1 MATSPLLGGERAP
14 TQAKGRDVEALGP
27 SDSSD
32 SGSDVQG
39 ELDLYPDSDLENHLS
54 ITPGRDSDSDAGGTG
69 ERGAALPESD
79 VREGD
84 DIAPDQIRSLADEAA
99 AEQASF
105 DAELSAVDDLAIDET
120 SDEAE
125 PPDEEDT
132 A

>member
-84 DIAPDQIRSLADEAA
+84 DIAPDQIRSLADEADDEDQA
-99 AEQASF
+99 AIDS
-105 DAELSAVDDLAIDET
+105 DLSTVDDLAVDES
-120 SDEAE
+120 SDEE
-125 PPDEEDT
+125 SPGEDT
-132 A
+132 DS

>member
-14 TQAKGRDVEALGP
+14 TQAPGRDVDLLGP
-27 SDSSD
+27 SDRSD

-54 ITPGRDSDSDAGGTG
+54 ITPGRGSDSDSGGTG

-84 DIAPDQIRSLADEAA
+84 DILPDQVRTLSGEAEAEEDLAQPDLELEDLADEEALP
-99 AEQASF
+99 E
-105 DAELSAVDDLAIDET
+105 DEDEDLG
-120 SDEAE
+120 
-125 PPDEEDT
+125 
-132 A
+132 

>member
-14 TQAKGRDVEALGP
+14 TQAPGRDVESLGP
-27 SDSSD
+27 SDRSD

-54 ITPGRDSDSDAGGTG
+54 ITPGRGSDSDAAGTG

-84 DIAPDQIRSLADEAA
+84 DILPDQVTTL
-99 AEQASF
+99 
-105 DAELSAVDDLAIDET
+105 

-125 PPDEEDT
+125 AEADLDQPALDLEELADEEEGDDEDLG
-132 A
+132 

>member
-14 TQAKGRDVEALGP
+14 TQAPGRDVESLGP
-27 SDSSD
+27 SDRSD

-54 ITPGRDSDSDAGGTG
+54 ITPGRGSDSDAGGTG

-84 DIAPDQIRSLADEAA
+84 DILPDQVHTL
-99 AEQASF
+99 
-105 DAELSAVDDLAIDET
+105 

-125 PPDEEDT
+125 AEADLDQAGLDLEELADEEDEGGDEDLG
-132 A
+132 

>member
-1 MATSPLLGGERAP
+1 MATSPLLGGERAA

-39 ELDLYPDSDLENHLS
+39 QLDLYPDSDLENHLS
-54 ITPGRDSDSDAGGTG
+54 ITPGRDSDSDSGGTG

-84 DIAPDQIRSLADEAA
+84 DISPDQIRSLADEADQDERRQESRDKQDPPTA
-99 AEQASF
+99 PRFCAEQQEQRRS
-105 DAELSAVDDLAIDET
+105 
-120 SDEAE
+120 
-125 PPDEEDT
+125 
-132 A
+132 

>member
-14 TQAKGRDVEALGP
+14 TPAPGRDVDSLGP
-27 SDSSD
+27 SDRSD

-54 ITPGRDSDSDAGGTG
+54 ITPGHRSDSDSGGTG

-84 DIAPDQIRSLADEAA
+84 DILPDQIRTLPGEPERDDDLAQPALDLEDLADEEAPA
-99 AEQASF
+99 MDE
-105 DAELSAVDDLAIDET
+105 DGDDLD
-120 SDEAE
+120 
-125 PPDEEDT
+125 
-132 A
+132 

>member
-14 TQAKGRDVEALGP
+14 IQAPGRDVDSLGP
-27 SDSSD
+27 SDRSD

-54 ITPGRDSDSDAGGTG
+54 ITPGRGSDSDSGGTG
-69 ERGAALPESD
+69 ERGGALPESD

-84 DIAPDQIRSLADEAA
+84 DILPDQVSTL
-99 AEQASF
+99 
-105 DAELSAVDDLAIDET
+105 

-125 PPDEEDT
+125 AEEAPAQPDL
-132 A
+132 

>member
-14 TQAKGRDVEALGP
+14 TQAPGRDVESLGP
-27 SDSSD
+27 SDRSD

-54 ITPGRDSDSDAGGTG
+54 ITPGRGSDSDAGGTG

-84 DIAPDQIRSLADEAA
+84 DILPDQVTTLPDEAEAESDLDQPGLDLEELADE
-99 AEQASF
+99 E
-105 DAELSAVDDLAIDET
+105 EGDD
-120 SDEAE
+120 
-125 PPDEEDT
+125 EDLG
-132 A
+132 

>member
-14 TQAKGRDVEALGP
+14 TQAPGRDVESLGP
-27 SDSSD
+27 SDRSD

-39 ELDLYPDSDLENHLS
+39 ELDLYPDSDLEKHLS
-54 ITPGRDSDSDAGGTG
+54 ITPGRGSDSDAGGTG

-84 DIAPDQIRSLADEAA
+84 DILPDQVNTL
-99 AEQASF
+99 
-105 DAELSAVDDLAIDET
+105 

-125 PPDEEDT
+125 ADPDQPALDLEELADEEDQGNDEDLG
-132 A
+132 

>member
-14 TQAKGRDVEALGP
+14 TQAPGRDVDLLGP
-27 SDSSD
+27 SDRSD

-54 ITPGRDSDSDAGGTG
+54 ITPGRGSDSDAGGTG

-84 DIAPDQIRSLADEAA
+84 DILPDQVRTLSGEAEAEEASQPDLELEDLADEEPL
-99 AEQASF
+99 AE
-105 DAELSAVDDLAIDET
+105 DEGDEDSA
-120 SDEAE
+120 
-125 PPDEEDT
+125 
-132 A
+132 

>member
-14 TQAKGRDVEALGP
+14 TQAPGRDVDLLGP
-27 SDSSD
+27 SDRSD

-54 ITPGRDSDSDAGGTG
+54 ITPGRGSDSDAGGTG

-84 DIAPDQIRSLADEAA
+84 DILPDHVNTLSDQAEAEADLDQPPLDLEELADE
-99 AEQASF
+99 EPLP
-105 DAELSAVDDLAIDET
+105 DDDGDDLT
-120 SDEAE
+120 
-125 PPDEEDT
+125 
-132 A
+132 

>member
-14 TQAKGRDVEALGP
+14 TQAPGRDVDSLGP
-27 SDSSD
+27 SDRSD

-54 ITPGRDSDSDAGGTG
+54 VTPGRGSDSDSGGTG

-84 DIAPDQIRSLADEAA
+84 DILPDQVITL
-99 AEQASF
+99 
-105 DAELSAVDDLAIDET
+105 

-125 PPDEEDT
+125 AEADLDQPGLDLEELADEEEEGSDEDLG
-132 A
+132 